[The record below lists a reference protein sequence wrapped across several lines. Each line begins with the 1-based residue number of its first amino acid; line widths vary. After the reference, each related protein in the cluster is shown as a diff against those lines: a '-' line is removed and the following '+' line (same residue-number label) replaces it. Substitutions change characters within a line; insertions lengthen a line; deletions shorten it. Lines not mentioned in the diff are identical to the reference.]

1 MIALSSLYDEGIF
14 FLKISLKTFMK
25 TMEELGLLIKDI
37 KLAKIINWK
46 NIGRNSNANRGQR
59 RWGHLETVE
68 ESNTRITSTRTRA
81 FARRPQDTGK
91 ALLFFRHL
99 LLLDSKDYTKH
110 RKELGL
116 KACAL

>member
-1 MIALSSLYDEGIF
+1 MMKAFF

-68 ESNTRITSTRTRA
+68 QSIPESPPLAPVLLPAVHRTREK
-81 FARRPQDTGK
+81 RSCSSDT
-91 ALLFFRHL
+91 FF
-99 LLLDSKDYTKH
+99 S
-110 RKELGL
+110 
-116 KACAL
+116 

>member
-46 NIGRNSNANRGQR
+46 TLVGI
-59 RWGHLETVE
+59 LM
-68 ESNTRITSTRTRA
+68 RIEDSEDG
-81 FARRPQDTGK
+81 DT
-91 ALLFFRHL
+91 
-99 LLLDSKDYTKH
+99 
-110 RKELGL
+110 
-116 KACAL
+116 

>member
-46 NIGRNSNANRGQR
+46 NIGRNSNANRGQ
-59 RWGHLETVE
+59 
-68 ESNTRITSTRTRA
+68 
-81 FARRPQDTGK
+81 
-91 ALLFFRHL
+91 
-99 LLLDSKDYTKH
+99 
-110 RKELGL
+110 
-116 KACAL
+116 